1 MLSLARGP
9 GESANVYIESLL
21 AWYLYTTSG
30 PLAFSHFDNLHYHGT
45 WPLCPPLARLL
56 QTPFLSVGQ
65 SASILLRLAPS
76 TAQLP

>member
-1 MLSLARGP
+1 MLALSRGP

-30 PLAFSHFDNLHYHGT
+30 PLALSHFDNLHYHGT
-45 WPLCPPLARLL
+45 WPLCPPLAWLL